1 MLCHRSFVIICL
13 LLVAFVSPLRVWTQ
27 DVDATIDVRYVEDGR
42 DDRITFDVVLTRRS
56 TMWSH
61 WANATLRIE
70 AVELRQTG
78 GLVPGRHTI
87 ELLPGTSDLP
97 LVPYVPG
104 AMQGYACVAEIVQG
118 RLRITFM
125 GPDSVGQSIVL
136 DETNATIRLGRFV
149 LASID
154 GSALSTGLVVAEPQ
168 RLLQSNASKLM
179 QDSTSEVSGRDVVWY
194 TLHDNVELRTRYS
207 VVHSTAPGCDTTSI
221 AGFDGQ
227 YRGDRIVELAFTTE
241 CEQHVAGFIIERA
254 LIDRRQP
261 ERLVFSARANLDYG
275 SNDELAGCD
284 SCPNGWTRTG
294 LRDPVDYRRE
304 RYAYRLLGVQ
314 AETGER
320 IIYDTAI
327 VQIPGASIRN
337 AAVVQNPFRQRV
349 DITFDVEDRM
359 RIDALVY
366 DLRGGRLGAVLDAF
380 GQPMVN
386 YVVPPG
392 QNLSGFY
399 EFGEVSSQGLINI
412 VLIGYPMDER
422 STDEVSR
429 IVLKAQHLR

>member
-1 MLCHRSFVIICL
+1 VLCHRSFFIISL

-27 DVDATIDVRYVEDGR
+27 EVDATIDVRYVEDGR

-56 TMWSH
+56 TLWSH
-61 WANATLRIE
+61 WANATLRID

-78 GLVPGRHTI
+78 GLVPGLHTI

-97 LVPYVPG
+97 LVPYAPG

-118 RLRITFM
+118 RLRIAFM

-136 DETNATIRLGRFV
+136 DETNPTIRLGRFV

-154 GSALSTGLVVAEPQ
+154 GSALSTGLVMAEPQ
-168 RLLQSNASKLM
+168 RLLQSNASKLV
-179 QDSTSEVSGRDVVWY
+179 QDSTSEESGRDVVWY
-194 TLHDNVELRTRYS
+194 KLHDNVELRTRYS

-221 AGFDGQ
+221 TGFDGR
-227 YRGDRIVELAFTTE
+227 YRGDRIVELAFTSE

-261 ERLVFSARANLDYG
+261 ERLAFSARANLDYG
-275 SNDELAGCD
+275 SNDELAGCG

-294 LRDPVDYRRE
+294 LRDPIDYRRE
-304 RYAYRLLGVQ
+304 QYAYRLLGVH

-320 IIYDTAI
+320 VIYDTAI

-349 DITFDVEDRM
+349 DITFDVDDRM

-366 DLRGGRLGAVLDAF
+366 DLRGGRLGTLLDPS

-422 STDEVSR
+422 STDEMSR